1 MDGNICSNSKL
12 KKEHGVPR
20 GFYFFNFVI
29 LKIWRIFLPEIAK
42 LVEFTLET
50 EKKSKTFPIFLVPQK
65 KSLIAT
71 KRTVESSIVFLV
83 NNVIQ

>member
-1 MDGNICSNSKL
+1 
-12 KKEHGVPR
+12 
-20 GFYFFNFVI
+20 
-29 LKIWRIFLPEIAK
+29 
-42 LVEFTLET
+42 
-50 EKKSKTFPIFLVPQK
+50 LVPQK